1 MEAIVIGAGP
11 AGLAV
16 AACLKRLGAGVR
28 LLERAGTV
36 GAAWRGHYARLHLH
50 TPKGRSGL
58 PFRPM
63 PGSYPRYPS
72 RDQVIGYLEEYAAA
86 EALAPELGIEVTSVE
101 PDGAGWAVRHSG
113 GTARAGAVVFATGLA
128 DRPSRPDWPG
138 RAGFP
143 GPVVHA
149 RDYRSPAGLPGG
161 RVLVVGFG
169 NSGGEIALDL
179 AEAGR
184 AVEIVVRGPVNL
196 LPKEL
201 LGLPI
206 VSFGL
211 LQKVFPYRV
220 ADALTAPVLRLALG
234 DYRRYGLKK
243 SAKGPV
249 AQVREDG
256 RIPLIDIGTLAR
268 IRDGSIRVRPGIE
281 RIDGTEV
288 RFADGSA
295 GASDAIVLATG
306 YRVDLRGML
315 GGVPGVLDAAG
326 RPLVSGGRTAAPGLY
341 FCSYRPTPNGQLRQ
355 IGTEARAIAADLA
368 RRTGRG

>member
-16 AACLKRLGAGVR
+16 AACLKRRGAGVR

-36 GAAWRGHYARLHLH
+36 GSAWRGHYERLHLH

-58 PFRPM
+58 PFRAM
-63 PGSYPRYPS
+63 PAAYPRYPS
-72 RDQVIGYLEEYAAA
+72 RAQVVAYLEDYARA
-86 EALAPELGIEVTSVE
+86 EGLAPAFGAEVASVAPE
-101 PDGAGWAVRHSG
+101 GAGWAVHHAG
-113 GTARAGAVVFATGLA
+113 GVARAGVVVFATGLA
-128 DRPSRPDWPG
+128 DRLFRPDWPG
-138 RAGFP
+138 LAGFP
-143 GPVVHA
+143 GPVVHSSG
-149 RDYRSPAGLPGG
+149 YRAPAGLAGQ
-161 RVLVVGFG
+161 RVLVVGVG

-184 AVEIVVRGPVNL
+184 TAEIAVRGLVNL

-201 LGLPI
+201 LGIPI

-211 LQKVFPYRV
+211 LQKLFPYRV
-220 ADALTAPVLRLALG
+220 AAALTAPVLRLALG
-234 DYRRYGLKK
+234 DYSRYGLVK

-268 IRDGSIRVRPGIE
+268 IRDGSIRVRPGLE
-281 RIDGTEV
+281 RVEGPEVHFAEGT
-288 RFADGSA
+288 A
-295 GASDAIVLATG
+295 GRYDAIVLATG

-315 GGVPGVLDAAG
+315 GAVPGVLDAAG